1 MFKAE
6 HRWYQ
11 DEAEFSIFD
20 YFAQG
25 NQGNP
30 IVAMP
35 TGTGKSIVIG
45 NFIRRIFEMW
55 PNQRVM
61 MLTHVK
67 QLIEQNAHKLQ
78 GIWPTAPIGIY
89 SAGLNSRDMIMPIV
103 FGGVQSVAKAIQRSE
118 SDIKTPSH
126 LRHFGWRDLV
136 LIDECHLLSTNEDT
150 TYQYIIAE
158 LKKINPNLKIVGF
171 TATPYRLKQ
180 GLLTDNGIF
189 TDLCYD
195 LTKVE
200 LFNRLIAEGY
210 LAPLIPKRTLTQID
224 ISEVSIVAG
233 DYNKKQLAQAVDKDE
248 ITYNAVRETVEQGF
262 NRNAWLLFAA
272 SVENSENIAAMLQS
286 FGVPAA
292 ATHSKLSDA
301 ENDKRIAA
309 FKSGEL
315 RALVNNNKLT
325 TGFDHPAIDLIAM
338 LRHTMSP
345 GLWVQMLGRG
355 TRPFKGKQ
363 NCLVLDFAGN
373 TERLGP
379 INDPVKPRKAG
390 KGGGDAPIRV
400 CDSCGVYN
408 HASARHCVGCGK
420 EFSFEI
426 KIFSTASDTELLRS
440 DLPVVEYLK
449 VSKVL
454 YNLHNKEGSP
464 PSIKVSY
471 FCGFKMFN
479 EWVCLEHGG
488 MSGKK
493 ARDWWKQRHAEEP
506 PATTAEAL
514 RRVSELRV
522 PSSVRVWTNKKY
534 PEVLS
539 CEY

>member
-78 GIWPTAPIGIY
+78 GVWPTAPVGIY

-118 SDIKTPSH
+118 SDIKTPNH

-180 GLLTDNGIF
+180 GLLTDGGIF

-200 LFNRLIAEGY
+200 LFNRLIGEGY

-224 ISEVSIVAG
+224 ISNVGISAG
-233 DYNKKQLAQAVDKDE
+233 DYNNKQLAQAVDKDE
-248 ITYNAVRETVEQGF
+248 ITYNAVKETVDQGF
-262 NRNAWLLFAA
+262 DRNAWLLFAA
-272 SVENSENIAAMLQS
+272 SVDNSEHIAAMLQS
-286 FGVPAA
+286 FGVSAA
-292 ATHSKLSDA
+292 ATHSKLIEWHARNQSPKHA
-301 ENDKRIAA
+301 
-309 FKSGEL
+309 GL
-315 RALVNNNKLT
+315 YTQRALVKLCNAQFLPT
-325 TGFDHPAIDLIAM
+325 ILKGF
-338 LRHTMSP
+338 
-345 GLWVQMLGRG
+345 
-355 TRPFKGKQ
+355 
-363 NCLVLDFAGN
+363 
-373 TERLGP
+373 
-379 INDPVKPRKAG
+379 
-390 KGGGDAPIRV
+390 
-400 CDSCGVYN
+400 
-408 HASARHCVGCGK
+408 
-420 EFSFEI
+420 
-426 KIFSTASDTELLRS
+426 
-440 DLPVVEYLK
+440 
-449 VSKVL
+449 
-454 YNLHNKEGSP
+454 
-464 PSIKVSY
+464 
-471 FCGFKMFN
+471 
-479 EWVCLEHGG
+479 
-488 MSGKK
+488 
-493 ARDWWKQRHAEEP
+493 
-506 PATTAEAL
+506 
-514 RRVSELRV
+514 
-522 PSSVRVWTNKKY
+522 
-534 PEVLS
+534 
-539 CEY
+539 